1 MLTPIQFLDHAEYA
15 MRAAWVTVV
24 GCSLAWMIGCF
35 VSDRDES

>member
-24 GCSLAWMIGCF
+24 GCGLAWMIGYFCP
-35 VSDRDES
+35 DEVEA